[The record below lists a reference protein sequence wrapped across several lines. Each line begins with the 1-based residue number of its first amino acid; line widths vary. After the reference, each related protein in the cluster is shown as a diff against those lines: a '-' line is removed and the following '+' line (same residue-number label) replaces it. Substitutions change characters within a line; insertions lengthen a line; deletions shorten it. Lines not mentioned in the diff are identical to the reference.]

1 MTTPTLSY
9 VDRYDCES
17 GCPLDC
23 NYSDC
28 CMMLNAEGEYV
39 RWEDYE
45 RLALE
50 LAALKQET
58 QA

>member
-23 NYSDC
+23 DSSDC
-28 CMMLNAEGEYV
+28 CMMLNAEGDYV

-45 RLALE
+45 RLLRELE
-50 LAALKQET
+50 ALKANES
-58 QA
+58 A